1 MHKKLKHHVSFKEF
15 NMKKRI
21 LLSVFIAVTSS
32 SFSQSAMRKFADKC
46 FENQD
51 YITAAA
57 SYERIVQ
64 KGDSSIDVIL
74 HLADAYY
81 FNANYMQANKW
92 YAKGYTLNRSFSAN
106 HFHRYS
112 QTLKSNGK
120 NDESYSILT
129 AFSEAFPAD
138 LRVKNY
144 KNSTNYF
151 QNPLQVTIKNLSINS
166 AYSDYGASMYKDSLV
181 FSSARPA
188 LVSSTDYYRTDQPFT
203 NLFVATKSDSTYSHV
218 SLLKKQITYSAFHE
232 ATPVFTKDGKTMYYT
247 KNELKDNKSTK
258 ALDGLYKLYKAVY
271 ENGKWVDKGM
281 LAIAGSE
288 GARIAHPALSLDEK
302 TLYFAADMKQGFGQS
317 DIYSIALNTDG
328 SIGLPVNLGAKI
340 NSEGRESYPFITENN
355 LMIFASDGHPGF
367 GGFDLMALDL
377 TDETAPIINLGA
389 TINSTEDDF
398 NYFQKLGTNEGVFS
412 SNRIGGKGDDD
423 LYSFVVTKPIEI
435 DMPVFL
441 AGTVKDSTSQE
452 IVSNTRIE
460 VLDENGAIIASIVA
474 DEKGSFK
481 LEVEKNK
488 KYVIAYKSEGY
499 NAVKQTV
506 AIPSTAKGTIET
518 VAILAKPAPEP
529 IAEVEAI
536 GFGLSCYIT
545 EANTNLALDSVEI
558 TLVDPITKKVFLK
571 RFTEK
576 NGTITEMLANAQLN
590 DSLAYTI
597 TLKKKG
603 YFTKVLDFKKQL
615 TKPGIV
621 GIHEAL
627 DLTLTKMEEGMD
639 LAKVFKINPI
649 YFDVNKFNIR
659 PDAAEELNKIITIMN
674 ENPTLVIELG
684 SHTDCRAP
692 IAYNERLSDR
702 RAKASANYIKA
713 KIKKPARIFGKGYG
727 ESQLITN
734 CPCEGEVI
742 STCSDEE
749 HQLNRRTEFKIIK
762 F

>member
-1 MHKKLKHHVSFKEF
+1 M
-15 NMKKRI
+15 KRI
-21 LLSVFIAVTSS
+21 LFVLILLAASGMT
-32 SFSQSAMRKFADKC
+32 FSQTALKKLAETS
-46 FENQD
+46 FEKQD
-51 YITAAA
+51 YQIAAA
-57 SYERIVQ
+57 SYERLVQ
-64 KGDSSIDVIL
+64 KGDSSVEVL
-74 HLADAYY
+74 FKLGDAYY
-81 FNANYMQANKW
+81 YNSNYVKANNWYVKS
-92 YAKGYTLNRSFSAN
+92 YAKNKQLTAN
-106 HFHRYS
+106 QFHRFI
-112 QTLKSNGK
+112 QTLKSVGNK
-120 NDESYSILT
+120 EESNRVMD
-129 AFSEAFPAD
+129 AFSQAFPQD
-138 LRVKNY
+138 IRVKNNVTSE
-144 KNSTNYF
+144 KYF
-151 QNPLQVTIKNLSINS
+151 QNPLQVSIKNLAINS
-166 AYSDYGASMYKDSLV
+166 AYSDYGASIYKDSLV

-203 NLFVATKSDSTYSHV
+203 NLFVAIKTDSTYNNV
-218 SLLKKQITYSAFHE
+218 SLLKKEVTYSAFHE

-258 ALDGLYKLYKAVY
+258 ALDGLYKLYKAVF
-271 ENGKWVDKGM
+271 ENGKWMDKGM

-288 GARIAHPALSLDEK
+288 GARIAHPTLSLDEK
-302 TLYFAADMKQGFGQS
+302 TLYFAAEMKQGFGQS
-317 DIYSIALNTDG
+317 DIYSIALNSDG
-328 SIGLPVNLGAKI
+328 SVGLPINLGAKI

-355 LMIFASDGHPGF
+355 LLIFASDGHPGF

-398 NYFQKLGTNEGVFS
+398 NFVQKAGTNEGVFS

-435 DMPVFL
+435 DVPVYL
-441 AGTVKDSTSQE
+441 TGTVKDSSTQE
-452 IVSNTRIE
+452 ILPNTAIE
-460 VLDENGAIIASIVA
+460 ILDENGNIVA
-474 DEKGSFK
+474 AFKSDETGSFK

-488 KYVIAYKSEGY
+488 NYVIAYKNEGY
-499 NAVKQTV
+499 NSVQQTV
-506 AIPSTAKGTIET
+506 SIPLKAKGTIQT
-518 VAILAKPAPEP
+518 LAILAKPAPV
-529 IAEVEAI
+529 VEEFI
-536 GFGLSCYIT
+536 GFGLSCYVT
-545 EANTNLALDSVEI
+545 EAKTNLALDSVEI
-558 TLVDPITKKVFLK
+558 TLVDPLTKIEFIK

-621 GIHEAL
+621 GIHEEL
-627 DLTLTKMEEGMD
+627 DLSLTKIEEGMD

-659 PDAAEELNKIITIMN
+659 PDAAIELDKIIAIMN
-674 ENPTLVIELG
+674 ENPTLVVELG

-702 RAKASANYIKA
+702 RAKASAAYIKL
-713 KIKKPARIFGKGYG
+713 KIKNTARIYGKGYG
-727 ESQLITN
+727 ESQLITD
-734 CPCEGEVI
+734 CPCEGDVK

>member
-1 MHKKLKHHVSFKEF
+1 MAFSQTALKKLADTSFEK
-15 NMKKRI
+15 
-21 LLSVFIAVTSS
+21 
-32 SFSQSAMRKFADKC
+32 
-46 FENQD
+46 QD
-51 YITAAA
+51 YQTAAA
-57 SYERIVQ
+57 SYERLVQ
-64 KGDSSIDVIL
+64 KGDSSVEVL
-74 HLADAYY
+74 FKLGDAYY
-81 FNANYMQANKW
+81 YNSNYVKANTWYVKS
-92 YAKGYTLNRSFSAN
+92 YAKNKQLTAN
-106 HFHRYS
+106 QFHRFI
-112 QTLKSNGK
+112 QTLKSVGNK
-120 NDESYSILT
+120 EESIRVMN
-129 AFSEAFPAD
+129 AFSQIFPLD
-138 LRVKNY
+138 LRVKNNE
-144 KNSTNYF
+144 NSEKYF
-151 QNPLQVTIKNLSINS
+151 QNPLQVSIKNLAINS
-166 AYSDYGASMYKDSLV
+166 AYSDYGASLYKDSLV

-203 NLFVATKSDSTYSHV
+203 NLFVAIKSDSSYSLV
-218 SLLKKQITYSAFHE
+218 SLLKKEVTYSAFHE

-258 ALDGLYKLYKAVY
+258 ALDGLYKLYKAVF

-288 GARIAHPALSLDEK
+288 GARIAHPTLSLDEK
-302 TLYFAADMKQGFGQS
+302 TLYFAAEMKQGFGQS
-317 DIYSIALNTDG
+317 DIYSIALNSDG
-328 SIGLPVNLGAKI
+328 SVGLPINLGSKI

-355 LMIFASDGHPGF
+355 LLIFASDGHPGF

-398 NYFQKLGTNEGVFS
+398 NFVQKAGTNEGVFS
-412 SNRIGGKGDDD
+412 SNRSGGKGDDD
-423 LYSFVVTKPIEI
+423 LYRFVITKPIEI
-435 DMPVFL
+435 DVPVYL
-441 AGTVKDSTSQE
+441 SGTVKDSSSQE
-452 IVSNTRIE
+452 ILPNTAIE
-460 VLDENGAIIASIVA
+460 ILDENGKVVA
-474 DEKGSFK
+474 AFKSDETGSFK

-488 KYVIAYKSEGY
+488 NYVIAYKNEGY
-499 NAVKQTV
+499 NSVQQTV
-506 AIPSTAKGTIET
+506 SIPLKAKGTIQT
-518 VAILAKPAPEP
+518 LAILAKPAPV
-529 IAEVEAI
+529 VEEYI
-536 GFGLSCYIT
+536 GFGLSCYVT
-545 EANTNLALDSVEI
+545 EAKTNQALDSVEI
-558 TLVDPITKKVFLK
+558 TLVDPLTKIEFIQ

-621 GIHEAL
+621 GIHEEL
-627 DLTLTKMEEGMD
+627 DLTLTKIEEGMD

-659 PDAAEELNKIITIMN
+659 PDAAIELDKIIAIMN
-674 ENPTLVIELG
+674 ENPTLVVELG

-702 RAKASANYIKA
+702 RAKASAAYIKA
-713 KIKKPARIFGKGYG
+713 KIKKPARIYGKGYG
-727 ESQLITN
+727 ESQLITD
-734 CPCEGEVI
+734 CPCEGDVK

>member
-1 MHKKLKHHVSFKEF
+1 M
-15 NMKKRI
+15 KRI
-21 LLSVFIAVTSS
+21 LFVLILLAASGMT
-32 SFSQSAMRKFADKC
+32 FSQTALKKLAETS
-46 FENQD
+46 FEKQD
-51 YITAAA
+51 YQIAAA
-57 SYERIVQ
+57 SYERLVQ
-64 KGDSSIDVIL
+64 KGDSSVEVL
-74 HLADAYY
+74 FKLGDAYY
-81 FNANYMQANKW
+81 YNSNYVKANNWYVKS
-92 YAKGYTLNRSFSAN
+92 YAKNKQLTAN
-106 HFHRYS
+106 QFHRFI
-112 QTLKSNGK
+112 QTLKSVGNK
-120 NDESYSILT
+120 EESNRVMV
-129 AFSEAFPAD
+129 AFTQAFPQD
-138 LRVKNY
+138 LRVKNNV
-144 KNSTNYF
+144 NSEKYF
-151 QNPLQVTIKNLSINS
+151 QNPLQVSIKNLGINS
-166 AYSDYGASMYKDSLV
+166 AYSDYGASIYKDSLV

-203 NLFVATKSDSTYSHV
+203 NLFVAIKTDSNYSHV
-218 SLLKKQITYSAFHE
+218 SLLKKEVTYSAFHE

-258 ALDGLYKLYKAVY
+258 ALDGLYKLYKAVF

-288 GARIAHPALSLDEK
+288 GARIAHPTLSLDEK
-302 TLYFAADMKQGFGQS
+302 TLYFAAEMKQGFGQS
-317 DIYSIALNTDG
+317 DIYSIALNSDG
-328 SIGLPVNLGAKI
+328 SVGLPINLGAKI

-355 LMIFASDGHPGF
+355 LLIFASDGHPGF

-398 NYFQKLGTNEGVFS
+398 NFVQKAGTNEGVFS

-423 LYSFVVTKPIEI
+423 LYNFVITKPIEI
-435 DMPVFL
+435 DVPVYL
-441 AGTVKDSTSQE
+441 TGTVKDSSTQE
-452 IVSNTRIE
+452 ILPNTPIE
-460 VLDENGAIIASIVA
+460 ILDENGNVVA
-474 DEKGSFK
+474 AFKSDETGSFK

-488 KYVIAYKSEGY
+488 NYVIAYKNEGY
-499 NAVKQTV
+499 NSVQQTV
-506 AIPSTAKGTIET
+506 SIPLKAKGTIQT
-518 VAILAKPAPEP
+518 LAILAKPAPV
-529 IAEVEAI
+529 VEEFI
-536 GFGLSCYIT
+536 GFGLSCYVT
-545 EANTNLALDSVEI
+545 EAKTNLALDSVEI
-558 TLVDPITKKVFLK
+558 TLVDPLTKIEFIK

-597 TLKKKG
+597 KLKKKG

-621 GIHEAL
+621 GIHEEL
-627 DLTLTKMEEGMD
+627 DLSLTKIEEGMD

-659 PDAAEELNKIITIMN
+659 PDAAIELDKIIAIMN
-674 ENPTLVIELG
+674 ENPTLVVELG

-702 RAKASANYIKA
+702 RAKASAAYIKL
-713 KIKKPARIFGKGYG
+713 KIKNPTRIYGKGYG
-727 ESQLITN
+727 ESQLITD
-734 CPCEGEVI
+734 CPCEGDVK

>member
-1 MHKKLKHHVSFKEF
+1 M
-15 NMKKRI
+15 KRI
-21 LLSVFIAVTSS
+21 LFVLILLAASGMT
-32 SFSQSAMRKFADKC
+32 FSQTALKKLAETS
-46 FENQD
+46 FEKQD
-51 YITAAA
+51 YQIAAA
-57 SYERIVQ
+57 SYERLVQ
-64 KGDSSIDVIL
+64 KGDSSVEVL
-74 HLADAYY
+74 FKLGDAYY
-81 FNANYMQANKW
+81 YNSNYVKANNWYVKS
-92 YAKGYTLNRSFSAN
+92 YAKNKQLTAN
-106 HFHRYS
+106 QFHRFI
-112 QTLKSNGK
+112 QTLKSVGNK
-120 NDESYSILT
+120 EESNRVMV
-129 AFSEAFPAD
+129 AFTQAFPQD
-138 LRVKNY
+138 IRVKNNVTSE
-144 KNSTNYF
+144 KYF
-151 QNPLQVTIKNLSINS
+151 QNPLQVSIKNLAINS
-166 AYSDYGASMYKDSLV
+166 AYSDYGASIYKDSLV

-203 NLFVATKSDSTYSHV
+203 NLFVAIKTDSTYNNV
-218 SLLKKQITYSAFHE
+218 SLLKKEVTYSAFHE

-258 ALDGLYKLYKAVY
+258 ALDGLYKLYKAVF
-271 ENGKWVDKGM
+271 ENGKWMDKGM

-288 GARIAHPALSLDEK
+288 GARIAHPTLSLDEK
-302 TLYFAADMKQGFGQS
+302 TLYFAAEMKQGFGQS
-317 DIYSIALNTDG
+317 DIYSIALNSDG
-328 SIGLPVNLGAKI
+328 SVGLPINLGAKI

-355 LMIFASDGHPGF
+355 LLIFASDGHPGF

-398 NYFQKLGTNEGVFS
+398 NFVQKAGTNEGVFS

-435 DMPVFL
+435 DVPVYL
-441 AGTVKDSTSQE
+441 TGTVKDSSTQE
-452 IVSNTRIE
+452 ILPNTAIE
-460 VLDENGAIIASIVA
+460 ILDENGNVVA
-474 DEKGSFK
+474 AFKSDETGSFK

-488 KYVIAYKSEGY
+488 NYVIAYKNEGY
-499 NAVKQTV
+499 NSVQQTV
-506 AIPSTAKGTIET
+506 SIPLKAKGTIQT
-518 VAILAKPAPEP
+518 LAILAKPAPV
-529 IAEVEAI
+529 VEEFI
-536 GFGLSCYIT
+536 GFGLSCYVT
-545 EANTNLALDSVEI
+545 EAKTNLALDSVEI
-558 TLVDPITKKVFLK
+558 TLVDPLTKIEFIK

-621 GIHEAL
+621 GIHEEL
-627 DLTLTKMEEGMD
+627 DLSLTKIEEGMD

-659 PDAAEELNKIITIMN
+659 PDAAIELDKIIAIMN
-674 ENPTLVIELG
+674 ENPTLVVELG

-702 RAKASANYIKA
+702 RAKASAAYIKA
-713 KIKKPARIFGKGYG
+713 KINKPARIYGKGYG
-727 ESQLITN
+727 ESQLITD
-734 CPCEGEVI
+734 CPCEGDVK

>member
-1 MHKKLKHHVSFKEF
+1 M
-15 NMKKRI
+15 KRI
-21 LLSVFIAVTSS
+21 LFVLILLAASGMT
-32 SFSQSAMRKFADKC
+32 FSQTALKKLAETS
-46 FENQD
+46 FEKQD
-51 YITAAA
+51 YQIAAA
-57 SYERIVQ
+57 SYERLVQ
-64 KGDSSIDVIL
+64 KGDSSVEVL
-74 HLADAYY
+74 FKLGDAYY
-81 FNANYMQANKW
+81 YNSNYVKANNWYVKS
-92 YAKGYTLNRSFSAN
+92 YAKNKQLTAN
-106 HFHRYS
+106 QFHRFI
-112 QTLKSNGK
+112 QTLKSVGNK
-120 NDESYSILT
+120 EESNRVMV
-129 AFSEAFPAD
+129 AFTQAFPQD
-138 LRVKNY
+138 IRVKNNVTSE
-144 KNSTNYF
+144 KYF
-151 QNPLQVTIKNLSINS
+151 QNPLQVSIKNLAINS
-166 AYSDYGASMYKDSLV
+166 AYSDYGASIYKDSLV

-203 NLFVATKSDSTYSHV
+203 NLFVAIKTDSTYNNV
-218 SLLKKQITYSAFHE
+218 SLLKKEVTYSAFHE

-258 ALDGLYKLYKAVY
+258 AMDGLYKLYKAVF
-271 ENGKWVDKGM
+271 ENGKWMDKGM

-288 GARIAHPALSLDEK
+288 GARIAHPTLSLDEK
-302 TLYFAADMKQGFGQS
+302 TLYFAAEMKQGFGQS
-317 DIYSIALNTDG
+317 DIYSIALNSDG
-328 SIGLPVNLGAKI
+328 SVGLPINLGAKI

-355 LMIFASDGHPGF
+355 LLIFASDGHPGF

-398 NYFQKLGTNEGVFS
+398 NFVQKAGTNEGVFS
-412 SNRIGGKGDDD
+412 SNRSGGKGDDD
-423 LYSFVVTKPIEI
+423 LYNFVITKPIEI
-435 DMPVFL
+435 DVPVYL
-441 AGTVKDSTSQE
+441 TGTVRDSSTQE
-452 IVSNTRIE
+452 ILPNTAIE
-460 VLDENGAIIASIVA
+460 ILDENGNVVA
-474 DEKGSFK
+474 AFKSDETGSFK

-488 KYVIAYKSEGY
+488 NYVIAYKNEGY
-499 NAVKQTV
+499 NSVQQTV
-506 AIPSTAKGTIET
+506 SIPLKAKGTIQT
-518 VAILAKPAPEP
+518 LAILAKPAPV
-529 IAEVEAI
+529 VEEFI
-536 GFGLSCYIT
+536 GFGLSCYVT
-545 EANTNLALDSVEI
+545 EAKTNLALDSVEI
-558 TLVDPITKKVFLK
+558 TLVDPLTKIEFIK

-621 GIHEAL
+621 GIHEEL
-627 DLTLTKMEEGMD
+627 DLSLTKIEEGMD

-659 PDAAEELNKIITIMN
+659 PDAAIELDKIIAIMN
-674 ENPTLVIELG
+674 ENPTLVVELG

-702 RAKASANYIKA
+702 RAKASAAYIKL
-713 KIKKPARIFGKGYG
+713 KIKNLTRIYGKGYG
-727 ESQLITN
+727 ESQLITD
-734 CPCEGEVI
+734 CPCEGDVK

>member
-1 MHKKLKHHVSFKEF
+1 M
-15 NMKKRI
+15 KRI
-21 LLSVFIAVTSS
+21 LFILILLAASGMA
-32 SFSQSAMRKFADKC
+32 FSQTALKKLADTS
-46 FENQD
+46 FEKQD
-51 YITAAA
+51 YQTAAA
-57 SYERIVQ
+57 SYERLVQ
-64 KGDSSIDVIL
+64 KGDSSVEVL
-74 HLADAYY
+74 FKLGDAYY
-81 FNANYMQANKW
+81 YNSNYVKANTWYVKS
-92 YAKGYTLNRSFSAN
+92 YAKNKQLTAN
-106 HFHRYS
+106 QFHRFI
-112 QTLKSNGK
+112 QTLKSVGNK
-120 NDESYSILT
+120 EESIRVMN
-129 AFSEAFPAD
+129 AFSQIFPLD
-138 LRVKNY
+138 LRVKNNE
-144 KNSTNYF
+144 NSEKYF
-151 QNPLQVTIKNLSINS
+151 QNPLQVSIKNLAINS
-166 AYSDYGASMYKDSLV
+166 AYSDYGASLYKDSLV

-203 NLFVATKSDSTYSHV
+203 NLFVAIKSDSSYSLV
-218 SLLKKQITYSAFHE
+218 SLLKKEVTYSAFHE

-258 ALDGLYKLYKAVY
+258 ALDGLYKLYKAVF

-288 GARIAHPALSLDEK
+288 GARIAHPTLSLDEK
-302 TLYFAADMKQGFGQS
+302 TLYFAAEMKQGFGQS
-317 DIYSIALNTDG
+317 DIYSIALNSDG
-328 SIGLPVNLGAKI
+328 SVGLPINLGSKI

-355 LMIFASDGHPGF
+355 LLIFASDGHPGF

-398 NYFQKLGTNEGVFS
+398 NFVQKAGTNEGVFS
-412 SNRIGGKGDDD
+412 SNRSGGKGDDD
-423 LYSFVVTKPIEI
+423 LYRFVITKPIEI
-435 DMPVFL
+435 DVPVYL
-441 AGTVKDSTSQE
+441 SGTVKDSSSQE
-452 IVSNTRIE
+452 ILPNTAIE
-460 VLDENGAIIASIVA
+460 ILDENGKVVA
-474 DEKGSFK
+474 AFKSDETGSFK

-488 KYVIAYKSEGY
+488 NYVIAYKNEGY
-499 NAVKQTV
+499 NSVQQTV
-506 AIPSTAKGTIET
+506 SIPLKAKGTIQT
-518 VAILAKPAPEP
+518 LAILAKPAPV
-529 IAEVEAI
+529 VEEYI
-536 GFGLSCYIT
+536 GFGLSCYVT
-545 EANTNLALDSVEI
+545 EAKTNQALDSVEI
-558 TLVDPITKKVFLK
+558 TLVDPLTKIEFIQ

-621 GIHEAL
+621 GIHEEL
-627 DLTLTKMEEGMD
+627 DLTLTKIEEGMD

-659 PDAAEELNKIITIMN
+659 PDAAIELDKIIAIMN
-674 ENPTLVIELG
+674 ENPTLVVELG

-702 RAKASANYIKA
+702 RAKASAAYIKA
-713 KIKKPARIFGKGYG
+713 KIKKPARIYGKGYG
-727 ESQLITN
+727 ESQLITD
-734 CPCEGEVI
+734 CPCEGDVK

>member
-1 MHKKLKHHVSFKEF
+1 MTFSQTALKKLAETSFEK
-15 NMKKRI
+15 
-21 LLSVFIAVTSS
+21 
-32 SFSQSAMRKFADKC
+32 
-46 FENQD
+46 QD
-51 YITAAA
+51 YQIAAA
-57 SYERIVQ
+57 SYERLVQ
-64 KGDSSIDVIL
+64 KGDSSVEVL
-74 HLADAYY
+74 FKLGDAYY
-81 FNANYMQANKW
+81 YNSNYVKANNWYVKS
-92 YAKGYTLNRSFSAN
+92 YAKNKQLTAN
-106 HFHRYS
+106 QFHRFI
-112 QTLKSNGK
+112 QTLKSVGNK
-120 NDESYSILT
+120 EESNRVMV
-129 AFSEAFPAD
+129 AFTQAFPQD
-138 LRVKNY
+138 IRVKNNVTSE
-144 KNSTNYF
+144 KYF
-151 QNPLQVTIKNLSINS
+151 QNPLQVSIKNLAINS
-166 AYSDYGASMYKDSLV
+166 AYSDYGASIYKDSLV

-203 NLFVATKSDSTYSHV
+203 NLFVAIKTDSTYNNV
-218 SLLKKQITYSAFHE
+218 SLLKKEVTYSAFHE

-258 ALDGLYKLYKAVY
+258 AMDGLYKLYKAVF
-271 ENGKWVDKGM
+271 ENGKWMDKGM

-288 GARIAHPALSLDEK
+288 GARIAHPTLSLDEK
-302 TLYFAADMKQGFGQS
+302 TLYFAAEMKQGFGQS
-317 DIYSIALNTDG
+317 DIYSIALNSDG
-328 SIGLPVNLGAKI
+328 SVGLPINLGAKI

-355 LMIFASDGHPGF
+355 LLIFASDGHPGF

-398 NYFQKLGTNEGVFS
+398 NFVQKAGTNEGVFS
-412 SNRIGGKGDDD
+412 SNRSGGKGDDD
-423 LYSFVVTKPIEI
+423 LYNFVITKPIEI
-435 DMPVFL
+435 DVPVYL
-441 AGTVKDSTSQE
+441 TGTVRDSSTQE
-452 IVSNTRIE
+452 ILPNTAIE
-460 VLDENGAIIASIVA
+460 ILDENGNVVA
-474 DEKGSFK
+474 AFKSDETGSFK

-488 KYVIAYKSEGY
+488 NYVIAYKNEGY
-499 NAVKQTV
+499 NSVQQTV
-506 AIPSTAKGTIET
+506 SIPLKAKGTIQT
-518 VAILAKPAPEP
+518 LAILAKPAPV
-529 IAEVEAI
+529 VEEFI
-536 GFGLSCYIT
+536 GFGLSCYVT
-545 EANTNLALDSVEI
+545 EAKTNLALDSVEI
-558 TLVDPITKKVFLK
+558 TLVDPLTKIEFIK

-621 GIHEAL
+621 GIHEEL
-627 DLTLTKMEEGMD
+627 DLSLTKIEEGMD

-659 PDAAEELNKIITIMN
+659 PDAAIELDKIIAIMN
-674 ENPTLVIELG
+674 ENPTLVVELG

-702 RAKASANYIKA
+702 RAKASAAYIKL
-713 KIKKPARIFGKGYG
+713 KIKNLTRIYGKGYG
-727 ESQLITN
+727 ESQLITD
-734 CPCEGEVI
+734 CPCEGDVK

>member
-1 MHKKLKHHVSFKEF
+1 M
-15 NMKKRI
+15 KRI
-21 LLSVFIAVTSS
+21 LFVLILLAASGMT
-32 SFSQSAMRKFADKC
+32 FSQTALKKLAETS
-46 FENQD
+46 FEKQD
-51 YITAAA
+51 YQIAAA
-57 SYERIVQ
+57 SYERLVQ
-64 KGDSSIDVIL
+64 KGDSSVEVL
-74 HLADAYY
+74 FKLGDAYY
-81 FNANYMQANKW
+81 YNSNYVKANNWYVKS
-92 YAKGYTLNRSFSAN
+92 YAKNKQLTAN
-106 HFHRYS
+106 QFHRFI
-112 QTLKSNGK
+112 QTLKSVGNK
-120 NDESYSILT
+120 EESNRVMV
-129 AFSEAFPAD
+129 AFTQAFPQD
-138 LRVKNY
+138 LRVKNNV
-144 KNSTNYF
+144 NSEKYF
-151 QNPLQVTIKNLSINS
+151 QNPLQVSIKNLGINS
-166 AYSDYGASMYKDSLV
+166 AYSDYGASIYKDSLV

-203 NLFVATKSDSTYSHV
+203 NLFVAIKTDSNYSHV
-218 SLLKKQITYSAFHE
+218 SLLKKEVTYSAFHE

-258 ALDGLYKLYKAVY
+258 ALDGLYKLYKAVF

-288 GARIAHPALSLDEK
+288 GARIAHPTLSLDEK
-302 TLYFAADMKQGFGQS
+302 TLYFAAEMKQGFGQS
-317 DIYSIALNTDG
+317 DIYSIALNSDG
-328 SIGLPVNLGAKI
+328 SVGLPINLGAKI

-355 LMIFASDGHPGF
+355 LLIFASDGHPGF

-398 NYFQKLGTNEGVFS
+398 NFVQKAGTNEGVFS

-423 LYSFVVTKPIEI
+423 LYNFVITKPIEI
-435 DMPVFL
+435 DVPVYL
-441 AGTVKDSTSQE
+441 TGTVKDSSTQE
-452 IVSNTRIE
+452 ILPNTPIE
-460 VLDENGAIIASIVA
+460 ILDENGNVVA
-474 DEKGSFK
+474 AFKSDETGSFK

-488 KYVIAYKSEGY
+488 NYVIAYKNEGY
-499 NAVKQTV
+499 NSVQQTV
-506 AIPSTAKGTIET
+506 SIPLKAKGTIQT
-518 VAILAKPAPEP
+518 LAILAKPAPV
-529 IAEVEAI
+529 VEEFI
-536 GFGLSCYIT
+536 GFGLSCYVT
-545 EANTNLALDSVEI
+545 EAKTNLALDSVEI
-558 TLVDPITKKVFLK
+558 TLVDPLTKIEFIK

-597 TLKKKG
+597 KLKKKG

-621 GIHEAL
+621 GIHEEL
-627 DLTLTKMEEGMD
+627 DLSLTKIEEGMD

-659 PDAAEELNKIITIMN
+659 PDAAIELDKIIAIMN
-674 ENPTLVIELG
+674 ENPTLVVELG

-702 RAKASANYIKA
+702 RAKASAAYIKL
-713 KIKKPARIFGKGYG
+713 KIKNLARIYGKGYG
-727 ESQLITN
+727 ESQLITD
-734 CPCEGEVI
+734 CPCEGDVK

>member
-1 MHKKLKHHVSFKEF
+1 M
-15 NMKKRI
+15 
-21 LLSVFIAVTSS
+21 T
-32 SFSQSAMRKFADKC
+32 FSQSALKKLADTS
-46 FENQD
+46 FEKQD
-51 YITAAA
+51 YQTAAA
-57 SYERIVQ
+57 SYERLVQ
-64 KGDSSIDVIL
+64 KGDSSVEVL
-74 HLADAYY
+74 FKLGDAYY
-81 FNANYMQANKW
+81 YNSNYVKANTWYVKS
-92 YAKGYTLNRSFSAN
+92 YAKNKQLTAN
-106 HFHRYS
+106 QFHRFI
-112 QTLKSNGK
+112 QTLKSVGNK
-120 NDESYSILT
+120 EESIRVMD
-129 AFSEAFPAD
+129 AFSQIFPLD
-138 LRVKNY
+138 LRVKNNE
-144 KNSTNYF
+144 NSEKYF
-151 QNPLQVTIKNLSINS
+151 QNPLQVSIKNLAINS

-188 LVSSTDYYRTDQPFT
+188 LVSSTDYYRTEQPFT
-203 NLFVATKSDSTYSHV
+203 NLFVAIKTDSTYNNV
-218 SLLKKQITYSAFHE
+218 SLLKKEVTYSAFHE

-258 ALDGLYKLYKAVY
+258 ALDGLYKLYKAVF

-288 GARIAHPALSLDEK
+288 GARIAHPTLSLDEK
-302 TLYFAADMKQGFGQS
+302 TLYFAAEMKQGFGQS
-317 DIYSIALNTDG
+317 DIYSIALNSDG
-328 SIGLPVNLGAKI
+328 SVGLPINLGSKI

-355 LMIFASDGHPGF
+355 LLIFASDGHPGF

-398 NYFQKLGTNEGVFS
+398 NFVQKAGTNEGVFS

-423 LYSFVVTKPIEI
+423 LYNFVITKPIEI
-435 DMPVFL
+435 DVPVYL
-441 AGTVKDSTSQE
+441 TGTVKDSSTQE
-452 IVSNTRIE
+452 ILPNTAIE
-460 VLDENGAIIASIVA
+460 ILDENGNVVA
-474 DEKGSFK
+474 AFKSDETGSFK

-488 KYVIAYKSEGY
+488 NYVIAYKNEGY
-499 NAVKQTV
+499 NSVQQTV
-506 AIPSTAKGTIET
+506 SIPLKAKGTIQT
-518 VAILAKPAPEP
+518 LAILAKPAPV
-529 IAEVEAI
+529 VEEFI
-536 GFGLSCYIT
+536 GFGLSCYVT
-545 EANTNLALDSVEI
+545 EAKTNLALDSVEI
-558 TLVDPITKKVFLK
+558 TLVDPLTKIEFIK

-621 GIHEAL
+621 GIHEEL
-627 DLTLTKMEEGMD
+627 DLTLTKIEEGMD

-659 PDAAEELNKIITIMN
+659 PDAAIELDKIIAIMN
-674 ENPTLVIELG
+674 ENPTLVVELG

-702 RAKASANYIKA
+702 RAKASAAYIKA
-713 KIKKPARIFGKGYG
+713 KINKPARIYGKGYG
-727 ESQLITN
+727 ESQLITD
-734 CPCEGEVI
+734 CPCEGDVK

>member
-1 MHKKLKHHVSFKEF
+1 MTFSQTALKKLAETSFEK
-15 NMKKRI
+15 
-21 LLSVFIAVTSS
+21 
-32 SFSQSAMRKFADKC
+32 
-46 FENQD
+46 QD
-51 YITAAA
+51 YQIAAA
-57 SYERIVQ
+57 SYERLVQ
-64 KGDSSIDVIL
+64 KGDSSVEVL
-74 HLADAYY
+74 FKLGDAYY
-81 FNANYMQANKW
+81 YNSNYVKANNWYVKS
-92 YAKGYTLNRSFSAN
+92 YAKNKQLTAN
-106 HFHRYS
+106 QFHRFI
-112 QTLKSNGK
+112 QTLKSVGNK
-120 NDESYSILT
+120 EESNRVMV
-129 AFSEAFPAD
+129 AFTQAFPQD
-138 LRVKNY
+138 IRVKNNVTSE
-144 KNSTNYF
+144 KYF
-151 QNPLQVTIKNLSINS
+151 QNPLQVSIKNLAINS
-166 AYSDYGASMYKDSLV
+166 AYSDYGASIYKDSLV

-203 NLFVATKSDSTYSHV
+203 NLFVAIKTDSTYNNV
-218 SLLKKQITYSAFHE
+218 SLLKKEVTYSAFHE

-258 ALDGLYKLYKAVY
+258 AMDGLYKLYKAVF
-271 ENGKWVDKGM
+271 ENGKWMDKGM

-288 GARIAHPALSLDEK
+288 GARIAHPTLSLDEK
-302 TLYFAADMKQGFGQS
+302 TLYFAAEMKQGFGQS
-317 DIYSIALNTDG
+317 DIYSIALNSDG
-328 SIGLPVNLGAKI
+328 SVGLPINLGTKI

-355 LMIFASDGHPGF
+355 LLIFASDGHPGF

-398 NYFQKLGTNEGVFS
+398 NFVQKAGTNEGVFS
-412 SNRIGGKGDDD
+412 SNRSGGKGDDD
-423 LYSFVVTKPIEI
+423 LYNFVITKPIEI
-435 DMPVFL
+435 DVPVYL
-441 AGTVKDSTSQE
+441 TGTVRDSSTQE
-452 IVSNTRIE
+452 ILPNTAIE
-460 VLDENGAIIASIVA
+460 ILDENGNVVA
-474 DEKGSFK
+474 AFKSDETGSFK

-488 KYVIAYKSEGY
+488 NYVIAYKNEGY
-499 NAVKQTV
+499 NSVQQTV
-506 AIPSTAKGTIET
+506 SIPLKAKGTIQT
-518 VAILAKPAPEP
+518 LAILAKPAPV
-529 IAEVEAI
+529 VEEFI
-536 GFGLSCYIT
+536 GFGLSCYVT
-545 EANTNLALDSVEI
+545 EAKTNLALDSVEI
-558 TLVDPITKKVFLK
+558 TLVDPLTKIEFIK

-621 GIHEAL
+621 GIHEEL
-627 DLTLTKMEEGMD
+627 DLSLTKIEEGMD

-659 PDAAEELNKIITIMN
+659 PDAAIELDKIIAIMN
-674 ENPTLVIELG
+674 ENPTLVVELG

-702 RAKASANYIKA
+702 RAKASAAYIKL
-713 KIKKPARIFGKGYG
+713 KIKNLTRIYGKGYG
-727 ESQLITN
+727 ESQLITD
-734 CPCEGEVI
+734 CPCEGDVK

>member
-1 MHKKLKHHVSFKEF
+1 M
-15 NMKKRI
+15 KRI
-21 LLSVFIAVTSS
+21 LFILILLATSGMT
-32 SFSQSAMRKFADKC
+32 FSQSALKKLADTS
-46 FENQD
+46 FEKQD
-51 YITAAA
+51 YQTAAA
-57 SYERIVQ
+57 SYERLVQ
-64 KGDSSIDVIL
+64 KGDSSVEVL
-74 HLADAYY
+74 FKLGDAYY
-81 FNANYMQANKW
+81 YNSNYVKANNWYVKS
-92 YAKGYTLNRSFSAN
+92 YAKNKQLTAN
-106 HFHRYS
+106 QFHRFI
-112 QTLKSNGK
+112 QTLKSVGNK
-120 NDESYSILT
+120 EESNRVMD
-129 AFSEAFPAD
+129 AFSQAFPQD
-138 LRVKNY
+138 IRVKNNVTSE
-144 KNSTNYF
+144 KYF
-151 QNPLQVTIKNLSINS
+151 QNPLQVSIKNLAINS
-166 AYSDYGASMYKDSLV
+166 AYSDYGASIYKDSLV

-203 NLFVATKSDSTYSHV
+203 NLFVAIKTDSTYNNV
-218 SLLKKQITYSAFHE
+218 SLLKKEVTYSAFHE

-258 ALDGLYKLYKAVY
+258 ALDGLYKLYKAVF
-271 ENGKWVDKGM
+271 ENGKWMDKGM

-288 GARIAHPALSLDEK
+288 GARIAHPTLSLDEK
-302 TLYFAADMKQGFGQS
+302 TLYFAAEMKQGFGQS
-317 DIYSIALNTDG
+317 DIYSIALNSDG
-328 SIGLPVNLGAKI
+328 SVGLPINLGAKI

-355 LMIFASDGHPGF
+355 LLIFASDGHPGF

-398 NYFQKLGTNEGVFS
+398 NFVQKAGTNEGVFS

-435 DMPVFL
+435 DVPVYL
-441 AGTVKDSTSQE
+441 TGTVKDSSTQE
-452 IVSNTRIE
+452 ILPNTAIE
-460 VLDENGAIIASIVA
+460 ILDENGNIVA
-474 DEKGSFK
+474 AFKSDETGSFK

-488 KYVIAYKSEGY
+488 NYVIAYKNEGY
-499 NAVKQTV
+499 NSVQQTV
-506 AIPSTAKGTIET
+506 SIPLKAKGTIQT
-518 VAILAKPAPEP
+518 LAILAKPAPV
-529 IAEVEAI
+529 VEEFI
-536 GFGLSCYIT
+536 GFGLSCYVT
-545 EANTNLALDSVEI
+545 EAKTNLALDSVEI
-558 TLVDPITKKVFLK
+558 TLVDPLTKIEFIK

-621 GIHEAL
+621 GIHEEL
-627 DLTLTKMEEGMD
+627 DLSLTKIEEGMD

-659 PDAAEELNKIITIMN
+659 PDAAIELDKIIAIMN
-674 ENPTLVIELG
+674 ENPTLVVELG

-702 RAKASANYIKA
+702 RAKASAAYIKL
-713 KIKKPARIFGKGYG
+713 KIKNTARIYGKGYG
-727 ESQLITN
+727 ESQLITD
-734 CPCEGEVI
+734 CPCEGDVK

>member
-1 MHKKLKHHVSFKEF
+1 MTFSQTALKKLAETSFEK
-15 NMKKRI
+15 
-21 LLSVFIAVTSS
+21 
-32 SFSQSAMRKFADKC
+32 
-46 FENQD
+46 QD
-51 YITAAA
+51 YQIAAA
-57 SYERIVQ
+57 SYERLVQ
-64 KGDSSIDVIL
+64 KGDSSVEVL
-74 HLADAYY
+74 FKLGDAYY
-81 FNANYMQANKW
+81 YNSNYVKANNWYVKS
-92 YAKGYTLNRSFSAN
+92 YAKNKQLTAN
-106 HFHRYS
+106 QFHRFI
-112 QTLKSNGK
+112 QTLKSVGNK
-120 NDESYSILT
+120 EESNRVMV
-129 AFSEAFPAD
+129 AFTQAFPQD
-138 LRVKNY
+138 IRVKNNVTSE
-144 KNSTNYF
+144 KYF
-151 QNPLQVTIKNLSINS
+151 QNPLQVSIKNLAINS
-166 AYSDYGASMYKDSLV
+166 AYSDYGASIYKDSLM
-181 FSSARPA
+181 FSSARPV

-203 NLFVATKSDSTYSHV
+203 NLFVAIKTDSTYNNV
-218 SLLKKQITYSAFHE
+218 SLLKKEVTYSAFHE

-258 ALDGLYKLYKAVY
+258 ALDGLYKLYKAVF

-288 GARIAHPALSLDEK
+288 GARIAHPTLSLDEK
-302 TLYFAADMKQGFGQS
+302 TLYFAAEMKQGFGQS
-317 DIYSIALNTDG
+317 DIYSIALNSDG
-328 SIGLPVNLGAKI
+328 SVGLPINLGAKI

-355 LMIFASDGHPGF
+355 LLIFASDGHPGF

-398 NYFQKLGTNEGVFS
+398 NFVQKAGTNEGVFS
-412 SNRIGGKGDDD
+412 SNRSGGKGDDD
-423 LYSFVVTKPIEI
+423 LYNFVITKPIEI
-435 DMPVFL
+435 DVPVYL
-441 AGTVKDSTSQE
+441 TGTVRDSSTQE
-452 IVSNTRIE
+452 ILPNTAIE
-460 VLDENGAIIASIVA
+460 ILDENGNIVA
-474 DEKGSFK
+474 AFKSDETGSFK

-488 KYVIAYKSEGY
+488 NYVIAYKNEGY
-499 NAVKQTV
+499 NSVQQTV
-506 AIPSTAKGTIET
+506 SIPLKAKGTIQT
-518 VAILAKPAPEP
+518 LAILAKPAPV
-529 IAEVEAI
+529 VEEFI
-536 GFGLSCYIT
+536 GFGLSCYVT
-545 EANTNLALDSVEI
+545 EAKTNLALDSVEI
-558 TLVDPITKKVFLK
+558 TLVDPLTKIEFIK

-621 GIHEAL
+621 GIHEEL
-627 DLTLTKMEEGMD
+627 DLSLTKIEEGMD

-659 PDAAEELNKIITIMN
+659 PDAAIELDKIIAIMN
-674 ENPTLVIELG
+674 ENPTLVVELG

-702 RAKASANYIKA
+702 RAKASAAYIKL
-713 KIKKPARIFGKGYG
+713 KIKNTARIYGKGYG
-727 ESQLITN
+727 ESQLITD
-734 CPCEGEVI
+734 CPCEGDVK

>member
-1 MHKKLKHHVSFKEF
+1 M
-15 NMKKRI
+15 
-21 LLSVFIAVTSS
+21 T
-32 SFSQSAMRKFADKC
+32 FSQSALKKLADTS
-46 FENQD
+46 FEKQD
-51 YITAAA
+51 YQTAAA
-57 SYERIVQ
+57 SYERLVQ
-64 KGDSSIDVIL
+64 KGDSSVEVL
-74 HLADAYY
+74 FKLGDAYY
-81 FNANYMQANKW
+81 YNSNYVKANTWYVKS
-92 YAKGYTLNRSFSAN
+92 YAKNKQLTAN
-106 HFHRYS
+106 QFHRFI
-112 QTLKSNGK
+112 QTLKSVGNK
-120 NDESYSILT
+120 EESIRVMN
-129 AFSEAFPAD
+129 AFSQIFPLD
-138 LRVKNY
+138 LRVKNNE
-144 KNSTNYF
+144 NSEKYF
-151 QNPLQVTIKNLSINS
+151 QNPLQVSIKNLAINS
-166 AYSDYGASMYKDSLV
+166 AYSDYGASLYKDSLV

-203 NLFVATKSDSTYSHV
+203 NLFVAIKNDSTYSNV
-218 SLLKKQITYSAFHE
+218 SLLKKEVTYSAFHE

-258 ALDGLYKLYKAVY
+258 ALDGLYKLYKAVF

-288 GARIAHPALSLDEK
+288 GARIAHPTLSLDEK
-302 TLYFAADMKQGFGQS
+302 TLYFAAEMKQGFGQS
-317 DIYSIALNTDG
+317 DIYSIALNSDG
-328 SIGLPVNLGAKI
+328 SVGLPINLGSKI

-355 LMIFASDGHPGF
+355 LLIFASDGHPGF

-398 NYFQKLGTNEGVFS
+398 NFVQKAGTNEGVFS

-423 LYSFVVTKPIEI
+423 LYNFVITKPIEI
-435 DMPVFL
+435 DVPVYL
-441 AGTVKDSTSQE
+441 TGTVKDSSTQE
-452 IVSNTRIE
+452 ILPNTAIE
-460 VLDENGAIIASIVA
+460 ILDENGNVVA
-474 DEKGSFK
+474 AFKSDETGSFK
-481 LEVEKNK
+481 LEVVKNK
-488 KYVIAYKSEGY
+488 NYVIAYKNEGY
-499 NAVKQTV
+499 NSVQQTV
-506 AIPSTAKGTIET
+506 SIPLKAKGTIQT
-518 VAILAKPAPEP
+518 LAILAKPAPV
-529 IAEVEAI
+529 VEEFI
-536 GFGLSCYIT
+536 GFGLSCYVT
-545 EANTNLALDSVEI
+545 EAKTNLALDSVEI
-558 TLVDPITKKVFLK
+558 TLVDPLTKIEFIK

-621 GIHEAL
+621 GIHEEL
-627 DLTLTKMEEGMD
+627 DLTLTKIEEGMD

-659 PDAAEELNKIITIMN
+659 PDAAIELDKIIAIMN
-674 ENPTLVIELG
+674 ENPTLVVELG

-702 RAKASANYIKA
+702 RAKASAAYIKA
-713 KIKKPARIFGKGYG
+713 KINKPARIYGKGYG
-727 ESQLITN
+727 ESQLITD
-734 CPCEGEVI
+734 CPCEGDVK

>member
-1 MHKKLKHHVSFKEF
+1 M
-15 NMKKRI
+15 KRI
-21 LLSVFIAVTSS
+21 LFVLILLAASGMT
-32 SFSQSAMRKFADKC
+32 FSQTALKKLAETS
-46 FENQD
+46 FEKQD
-51 YITAAA
+51 YQIAAA
-57 SYERIVQ
+57 SYERLVQ
-64 KGDSSIDVIL
+64 KGDSSVEVL
-74 HLADAYY
+74 FKLGDAYY
-81 FNANYMQANKW
+81 YNSNYVKANNWYVKS
-92 YAKGYTLNRSFSAN
+92 YAKNKQLTAN
-106 HFHRYS
+106 QFHRFI
-112 QTLKSNGK
+112 QTLKSVGNK
-120 NDESYSILT
+120 EESNRVMV
-129 AFSEAFPAD
+129 AFTQAFPQD
-138 LRVKNY
+138 IRVKNNVTSE
-144 KNSTNYF
+144 KYF
-151 QNPLQVTIKNLSINS
+151 QNPLQVSIKNLAINS
-166 AYSDYGASMYKDSLV
+166 AYSDYGASIYKDSLM
-181 FSSARPA
+181 FSSARPV

-203 NLFVATKSDSTYSHV
+203 NLFVAIKTDSTYNNV
-218 SLLKKQITYSAFHE
+218 SLLKKEVTYSAFHE

-258 ALDGLYKLYKAVY
+258 ALDGLYKLYKAVF

-288 GARIAHPALSLDEK
+288 GARIAHPTLSLDEK
-302 TLYFAADMKQGFGQS
+302 TLYFAAEMKQGFGQS
-317 DIYSIALNTDG
+317 DIYSIALNSDG
-328 SIGLPVNLGAKI
+328 SVGLPINLGAKI

-355 LMIFASDGHPGF
+355 LLIFASDGHPGF

-398 NYFQKLGTNEGVFS
+398 NFVQKAGTNEGVFS
-412 SNRIGGKGDDD
+412 SNRSGGKGDDD
-423 LYSFVVTKPIEI
+423 LYNFVITKPIEI
-435 DMPVFL
+435 DVPVYL
-441 AGTVKDSTSQE
+441 TGTVRDSSTQE
-452 IVSNTRIE
+452 ILPNTAIE
-460 VLDENGAIIASIVA
+460 ILDENGNIVA
-474 DEKGSFK
+474 AFKSDETGSFK

-488 KYVIAYKSEGY
+488 NYVIAYKNEGY
-499 NAVKQTV
+499 NSVQQTV
-506 AIPSTAKGTIET
+506 SIPLKAKGTIQT
-518 VAILAKPAPEP
+518 LAILAKPAPV
-529 IAEVEAI
+529 VEEFI
-536 GFGLSCYIT
+536 GFGLSCYVT
-545 EANTNLALDSVEI
+545 EAKTNLALDSVEI
-558 TLVDPITKKVFLK
+558 TLVDPLTKIEFIK

-621 GIHEAL
+621 GIHEEL
-627 DLTLTKMEEGMD
+627 DLSLTKIEEGMD

-659 PDAAEELNKIITIMN
+659 PDAAIELDKIIAIMN
-674 ENPTLVIELG
+674 ENPTLVVELG

-702 RAKASANYIKA
+702 RAKASAAYIKL
-713 KIKKPARIFGKGYG
+713 KIKNTARIYGKGYG
-727 ESQLITN
+727 ESQLITD
-734 CPCEGEVI
+734 CPCEGDVK

>member
-1 MHKKLKHHVSFKEF
+1 MKRIIFVLILLAASGMTFSQTALKKLAETSFEK
-15 NMKKRI
+15 
-21 LLSVFIAVTSS
+21 
-32 SFSQSAMRKFADKC
+32 
-46 FENQD
+46 QD
-51 YITAAA
+51 YQIAAA
-57 SYERIVQ
+57 SYERLVQ
-64 KGDSSIDVIL
+64 KGDSSVEVL
-74 HLADAYY
+74 FKLGDAYY
-81 FNANYMQANKW
+81 YNSNYVKANNWYVKS
-92 YAKGYTLNRSFSAN
+92 YAKNKQLTAN
-106 HFHRYS
+106 QFHRFI
-112 QTLKSNGK
+112 QTLKSVGNK
-120 NDESYSILT
+120 EESNRVMV
-129 AFSEAFPAD
+129 AFTQAFPQD
-138 LRVKNY
+138 IRVKNNVTSE
-144 KNSTNYF
+144 KYF
-151 QNPLQVTIKNLSINS
+151 QNPLQVSIKNLAINS
-166 AYSDYGASMYKDSLV
+166 AYSDYGASIYKDSLV

-203 NLFVATKSDSTYSHV
+203 NLFVAIKTDSTYNNV
-218 SLLKKQITYSAFHE
+218 SLLKKEVTYSAFHE

-258 ALDGLYKLYKAVY
+258 AMDGLYKLYKAVF
-271 ENGKWVDKGM
+271 ENGKWMDKGM

-288 GARIAHPALSLDEK
+288 GARIAHPTLSLDEK
-302 TLYFAADMKQGFGQS
+302 TLYFAAEMKQGFGQS
-317 DIYSIALNTDG
+317 DIYSIALNSDG
-328 SIGLPVNLGAKI
+328 SVGLPINLGAKI

-355 LMIFASDGHPGF
+355 LLIFASDGHPGF

-398 NYFQKLGTNEGVFS
+398 NFVQKAGTNEGVFS
-412 SNRIGGKGDDD
+412 SNRSGGKGDDD
-423 LYSFVVTKPIEI
+423 LYNFVITKPIEI
-435 DMPVFL
+435 DVPVYL
-441 AGTVKDSTSQE
+441 TGTVRDSSTQE
-452 IVSNTRIE
+452 ILPNTAIE
-460 VLDENGAIIASIVA
+460 ILDENGNVVA
-474 DEKGSFK
+474 AFKSDETGSFK

-488 KYVIAYKSEGY
+488 NYVIAYKNEGY
-499 NAVKQTV
+499 NSVQQTV
-506 AIPSTAKGTIET
+506 SIPLKAKGTIQT
-518 VAILAKPAPEP
+518 LAILAKPAPV
-529 IAEVEAI
+529 VEEFI
-536 GFGLSCYIT
+536 GFGLSCYVT
-545 EANTNLALDSVEI
+545 EAKTNLALDSVEI
-558 TLVDPITKKVFLK
+558 TLVDPLTKIEFIK

-621 GIHEAL
+621 GIHEEL
-627 DLTLTKMEEGMD
+627 DLSLTKIEEGMD

-659 PDAAEELNKIITIMN
+659 PDAAIELDKIIAIMN
-674 ENPTLVIELG
+674 ENPTLVVELG

-702 RAKASANYIKA
+702 RAKASAAYIKL
-713 KIKKPARIFGKGYG
+713 KIKNLTRIYGKGYG
-727 ESQLITN
+727 ESQLITD
-734 CPCEGEVI
+734 CPCEGDVK

>member
-1 MHKKLKHHVSFKEF
+1 M
-15 NMKKRI
+15 KRI
-21 LLSVFIAVTSS
+21 LFILILLAASGMA
-32 SFSQSAMRKFADKC
+32 FSQTALKKLADTS
-46 FENQD
+46 FEKQD
-51 YITAAA
+51 YQTAAA
-57 SYERIVQ
+57 SYERLVQ
-64 KGDSSIDVIL
+64 KGDSSVEVL
-74 HLADAYY
+74 FKLGDAYY
-81 FNANYMQANKW
+81 YNSNYVKANTWYVKS
-92 YAKGYTLNRSFSAN
+92 YAKNKQLTAN
-106 HFHRYS
+106 QFHRFI
-112 QTLKSNGK
+112 QTLKSVGNK
-120 NDESYSILT
+120 EESIRVMN
-129 AFSEAFPAD
+129 AFSQIFPLD
-138 LRVKNY
+138 LRVKNNE
-144 KNSTNYF
+144 NSEKYF
-151 QNPLQVTIKNLSINS
+151 QNSLQVSIKNLAINS
-166 AYSDYGASMYKDSLV
+166 AYSDYGASLYKDSLV

-203 NLFVATKSDSTYSHV
+203 NLFVAIKSDSTYSHV
-218 SLLKKQITYSAFHE
+218 SLLKKEVTYSAFHE

-258 ALDGLYKLYKAVY
+258 ALDGLYKLYKAVF

-288 GARIAHPALSLDEK
+288 GARIAHPTLSLDEK
-302 TLYFAADMKQGFGQS
+302 TLYFAAEMKQGFGQS
-317 DIYSIALNTDG
+317 DIYSIALNSDG
-328 SIGLPVNLGAKI
+328 SVGLPINLGSKI

-355 LMIFASDGHPGF
+355 LLIFASDGHPGF

-398 NYFQKLGTNEGVFS
+398 NFVQKAGTNEGVFS
-412 SNRIGGKGDDD
+412 SNRSGGKGDDD
-423 LYSFVVTKPIEI
+423 LYRFVITKPIEI
-435 DMPVFL
+435 DVPVYL
-441 AGTVKDSTSQE
+441 SGTVKDSSSQE
-452 IVSNTRIE
+452 ILPNTAIE
-460 VLDENGAIIASIVA
+460 ILDENGKVVA
-474 DEKGSFK
+474 AFKSDETGSFK

-488 KYVIAYKSEGY
+488 NYVIAYKNEGY
-499 NAVKQTV
+499 NSVQQTV
-506 AIPSTAKGTIET
+506 SIPLKAKGTIQT
-518 VAILAKPAPEP
+518 LAILAKPAPV
-529 IAEVEAI
+529 VEEFI
-536 GFGLSCYIT
+536 GFGLSCYVT
-545 EANTNLALDSVEI
+545 EAKTNQALDSVEI
-558 TLVDPITKKVFLK
+558 TLVDPLTKIEFIK

-621 GIHEAL
+621 GIHEEL
-627 DLTLTKMEEGMD
+627 DLTLTKIEEGMD

-659 PDAAEELNKIITIMN
+659 PDAAIELDKIIAIMN
-674 ENPTLVIELG
+674 ENPTLVVELG

-702 RAKASANYIKA
+702 RAKASAAYIKA
-713 KIKKPARIFGKGYG
+713 KIKKPARIYGKGYG
-727 ESQLITN
+727 ESQLITD
-734 CPCEGEVI
+734 CPCEGDVK

>member
-1 MHKKLKHHVSFKEF
+1 M
-15 NMKKRI
+15 KRI
-21 LLSVFIAVTSS
+21 LFVLILLAASGMT
-32 SFSQSAMRKFADKC
+32 FSQTALKKLAETS
-46 FENQD
+46 FEKQD
-51 YITAAA
+51 YQIAAA
-57 SYERIVQ
+57 SYERLVQ
-64 KGDSSIDVIL
+64 KGDSSVEVL
-74 HLADAYY
+74 FKLGDAYY
-81 FNANYMQANKW
+81 YNWYVKS
-92 YAKGYTLNRSFSAN
+92 YAKNKQLTAN
-106 HFHRYS
+106 QFHRFI
-112 QTLKSNGK
+112 QTLKSVGNK
-120 NDESYSILT
+120 EESNRVMV
-129 AFSEAFPAD
+129 AFTQAFPQD
-138 LRVKNY
+138 IRVKNNVTSE
-144 KNSTNYF
+144 KYF
-151 QNPLQVTIKNLSINS
+151 QNPLQVSIKNLAINS
-166 AYSDYGASMYKDSLV
+166 AYSDYGASIYKDSLM
-181 FSSARPA
+181 FSSARPV

-203 NLFVATKSDSTYSHV
+203 NLFVAIKTDSTYNNV
-218 SLLKKQITYSAFHE
+218 SLLKKEVTYSAFHE

-258 ALDGLYKLYKAVY
+258 ALDGLYKLYKAVF

-288 GARIAHPALSLDEK
+288 GARIAHPTLSLDEK
-302 TLYFAADMKQGFGQS
+302 TLYFAAEMKQGFGQS
-317 DIYSIALNTDG
+317 DIYSIALNSDG
-328 SIGLPVNLGAKI
+328 SVGLPINLGAKI

-355 LMIFASDGHPGF
+355 LLIFASDGHPGF

-398 NYFQKLGTNEGVFS
+398 NFVQKAGTNEGVFS
-412 SNRIGGKGDDD
+412 SNRSGGKGDDD
-423 LYSFVVTKPIEI
+423 LYNFVITKPIEI
-435 DMPVFL
+435 DVPVYL
-441 AGTVKDSTSQE
+441 TGTVRDSSTQE
-452 IVSNTRIE
+452 ILPNTAIE
-460 VLDENGAIIASIVA
+460 ILDENGNIVA
-474 DEKGSFK
+474 AFKSDETGSFK

-488 KYVIAYKSEGY
+488 NYVIAYKNEGY
-499 NAVKQTV
+499 NSVQQTV
-506 AIPSTAKGTIET
+506 SIPLKAKGTIQT
-518 VAILAKPAPEP
+518 LAILAKPAPV
-529 IAEVEAI
+529 VEEFI
-536 GFGLSCYIT
+536 GFGLSCYVT
-545 EANTNLALDSVEI
+545 EAKTNLALDSVEI
-558 TLVDPITKKVFLK
+558 TLVDPLTKIEFIK

-621 GIHEAL
+621 GIHEEL
-627 DLTLTKMEEGMD
+627 DLSLTKIEEGMD

-659 PDAAEELNKIITIMN
+659 PDAAIELDKIIAIMN
-674 ENPTLVIELG
+674 ENPTLVVELG

-702 RAKASANYIKA
+702 RAKASAAYIKL
-713 KIKKPARIFGKGYG
+713 KIKNTARIYGKGYG
-727 ESQLITN
+727 ESQLITD
-734 CPCEGEVI
+734 CPCEGDVK

>member
-1 MHKKLKHHVSFKEF
+1 M
-15 NMKKRI
+15 KRI
-21 LLSVFIAVTSS
+21 LFVLILLAASGMT
-32 SFSQSAMRKFADKC
+32 FSQTALKKLAETS
-46 FENQD
+46 FEKQD
-51 YITAAA
+51 YQIAAA
-57 SYERIVQ
+57 SYERLVQ
-64 KGDSSIDVIL
+64 KGDSSVEVL
-74 HLADAYY
+74 FKLGDAYY
-81 FNANYMQANKW
+81 YNSNYVKANNWYVKS
-92 YAKGYTLNRSFSAN
+92 YAKNKQLTAN
-106 HFHRYS
+106 QFHRFI
-112 QTLKSNGK
+112 QTLKSVGNK
-120 NDESYSILT
+120 EESNRVMV
-129 AFSEAFPAD
+129 AFTQAFPQD
-138 LRVKNY
+138 IRVKNNVTSE
-144 KNSTNYF
+144 KYF
-151 QNPLQVTIKNLSINS
+151 QNPLQVSIKNLAINS
-166 AYSDYGASMYKDSLV
+166 AYSDYGASIYKDSLV

-203 NLFVATKSDSTYSHV
+203 NLFVAIKTDSTYNNV
-218 SLLKKQITYSAFHE
+218 SLLKKEVTYSAFHE

-258 ALDGLYKLYKAVY
+258 ALDGLYKLYKAVF
-271 ENGKWVDKGM
+271 ENGKWMDKGM

-288 GARIAHPALSLDEK
+288 GARIAHPTLSLDEK
-302 TLYFAADMKQGFGQS
+302 TLYFAAEMKQGFGQS
-317 DIYSIALNTDG
+317 DIYSIALNSDG
-328 SIGLPVNLGAKI
+328 SVGLPINLGAKI
-340 NSEGRESYPFITENN
+340 NSEGREGYPFITENN
-355 LMIFASDGHPGF
+355 LLIFASDGHPGF

-398 NYFQKLGTNEGVFS
+398 NFVQKAGTNEGVFS

-435 DMPVFL
+435 DVPVYL
-441 AGTVKDSTSQE
+441 TGTVKDSSTQE
-452 IVSNTRIE
+452 ILPNTAIE
-460 VLDENGAIIASIVA
+460 ILDENGNVVA
-474 DEKGSFK
+474 AFKSDETGSFK

-488 KYVIAYKSEGY
+488 NYVIAYKNEGY
-499 NAVKQTV
+499 NSVQQTV
-506 AIPSTAKGTIET
+506 SIPLKAKGTIQT
-518 VAILAKPAPEP
+518 LAILAKPAPV
-529 IAEVEAI
+529 VEEFI
-536 GFGLSCYIT
+536 GFGLSCYVT
-545 EANTNLALDSVEI
+545 EAKTNLALDSVEI
-558 TLVDPITKKVFLK
+558 TLVDPLTKIEFIK

-621 GIHEAL
+621 GIHEEL
-627 DLTLTKMEEGMD
+627 DLSLTKIEEGMD

-659 PDAAEELNKIITIMN
+659 PDAAIELDKIIAIMN
-674 ENPTLVIELG
+674 ENPTLVVELG

-702 RAKASANYIKA
+702 RAKASAAYIKL
-713 KIKKPARIFGKGYG
+713 KIKNTARIYGKGYG
-727 ESQLITN
+727 ESQLITD
-734 CPCEGEVI
+734 CPCEGDVK

>member
-1 MHKKLKHHVSFKEF
+1 M
-15 NMKKRI
+15 KRI
-21 LLSVFIAVTSS
+21 LFILILLAASGMT
-32 SFSQSAMRKFADKC
+32 FSQSALKKLADIS
-46 FENQD
+46 FEKQD
-51 YITAAA
+51 YQTAAA
-57 SYERIVQ
+57 SYERLVQ
-64 KGDSSIDVIL
+64 KGDSSVEVLFKLGDS
-74 HLADAYY
+74 YY
-81 FNANYMQANKW
+81 YNSNYVKANTWYVKS
-92 YAKGYTLNRSFSAN
+92 YAKNKQLTAN
-106 HFHRYS
+106 QYHRFI
-112 QTLKSNGK
+112 QTLKSVGNK
-120 NDESYSILT
+120 EESNRVMD
-129 AFSEAFPAD
+129 AFSQAFPQD
-138 LRVKNY
+138 LRVKNNV
-144 KNSTNYF
+144 NSEKYF
-151 QNPLQVTIKNLSINS
+151 QNPLQVSIKNLAINS
-166 AYSDYGASMYKDSLV
+166 AYSDYGASIYKDSLV

-188 LVSSTDYYRTDQPFT
+188 LVSSTDYYRTEQPYT
-203 NLFVATKSDSTYSHV
+203 NLFVAIKTDSSYSNV
-218 SLLKKQITYSAFHE
+218 SLLKKEVTYSAFHE

-281 LAIAGSE
+281 LQIAGSE

-355 LMIFASDGHPGF
+355 LLIFASDGHPGF

-398 NYFQKLGTNEGVFS
+398 NYVQKLGTLEGVFS
-412 SNRIGGKGDDD
+412 SNRIGGHGDDD
-423 LYSFVVTKPIEI
+423 LYNFVITKPIEI
-435 DMPVFL
+435 DVPVYL
-441 AGTVKDSTSQE
+441 TGTVKDSSTQE
-452 IVSNTRIE
+452 ILPNTAIE
-460 VLDENGAIIASIVA
+460 ILDENGNVVA
-474 DEKGSFK
+474 AFKSDETGSFK

-518 VAILAKPAPEP
+518 VAILAKPAPAPES

-576 NGTITEMLANAQLN
+576 NGTITEMLTNAHLN

-615 TKPGIV
+615 TEPGIV

-649 YFDVNKFNIR
+649 YFDLNKFNIR
-659 PDAAEELNKIITIMN
+659 PDAAEELNKIIKIMN

-742 STCSDEE
+742 STCSDDE

>member
-1 MHKKLKHHVSFKEF
+1 MAFSQTALKKLADTSFEK
-15 NMKKRI
+15 
-21 LLSVFIAVTSS
+21 
-32 SFSQSAMRKFADKC
+32 
-46 FENQD
+46 QD
-51 YITAAA
+51 YQTAAA
-57 SYERIVQ
+57 SYERLVQ
-64 KGDSSIDVIL
+64 KGDSSVEVL
-74 HLADAYY
+74 FKLGDAYY
-81 FNANYMQANKW
+81 YNSNYVKANTWYVKS
-92 YAKGYTLNRSFSAN
+92 YAKNKQLTAN
-106 HFHRYS
+106 QFHRFI
-112 QTLKSNGK
+112 QTLKSVGNK
-120 NDESYSILT
+120 EESNRVMDAYSK
-129 AFSEAFPAD
+129 AFPQD
-138 LRVKNY
+138 LRVKNNE
-144 KNSTNYF
+144 NSEKYF
-151 QNPLQVTIKNLSINS
+151 QNPLQVSIKNLAINS
-166 AYSDYGASMYKDSLV
+166 AYSDYGASLYKDSLV

-203 NLFVATKSDSTYSHV
+203 NLFVAIKSDSTYSHV
-218 SLLKKQITYSAFHE
+218 SLLKKEVTYSAFHE

-258 ALDGLYKLYKAVY
+258 ALDGLYKLYKAVF

-288 GARIAHPALSLDEK
+288 GARIAHPTLSLDEK
-302 TLYFAADMKQGFGQS
+302 TLYFAAEMKQGFGQS
-317 DIYSIALNTDG
+317 DIYSIALNSDG
-328 SIGLPVNLGAKI
+328 SVGLPINLGPKI

-355 LMIFASDGHPGF
+355 LLIFASDGHPGF

-398 NYFQKLGTNEGVFS
+398 NFVQKAGTNEGVFS
-412 SNRIGGKGDDD
+412 SNRSGGKGDDD
-423 LYSFVVTKPIEI
+423 LYNFVITKPIEI
-435 DMPVFL
+435 DVPVYL
-441 AGTVKDSTSQE
+441 TGTVKDSSTQE
-452 IVSNTRIE
+452 ILPNTAIE
-460 VLDENGAIIASIVA
+460 ILDENGKVVA
-474 DEKGSFK
+474 AFKSDETGSFK

-488 KYVIAYKSEGY
+488 DYVIAYKNEGY
-499 NAVKQTV
+499 NSVQQTV
-506 AIPSTAKGTIET
+506 SIPLKAKGTIQT
-518 VAILAKPAPEP
+518 LAILAKPAPV
-529 IAEVEAI
+529 VEEFI
-536 GFGLSCYIT
+536 GFGLSCYVT
-545 EANTNLALDSVEI
+545 EAKTNLALDSVEI
-558 TLVDPITKKVFLK
+558 TLVDPLTKIEFIK

-621 GIHEAL
+621 GIHEEL
-627 DLTLTKMEEGMD
+627 DLSLTKIEEGLD

-659 PDAAEELNKIITIMN
+659 PDAAIELDKIIAIMN
-674 ENPTLVIELG
+674 ENPTLVVELG

-702 RAKASANYIKA
+702 RAKASAAYIKA
-713 KIKKPARIFGKGYG
+713 KIKKPARIYGKGYG
-727 ESQLITN
+727 ESQLITD
-734 CPCEGEVI
+734 CPCEGDVK

>member
-1 MHKKLKHHVSFKEF
+1 MTFSQTALKKLAETSFEK
-15 NMKKRI
+15 
-21 LLSVFIAVTSS
+21 
-32 SFSQSAMRKFADKC
+32 
-46 FENQD
+46 QD
-51 YITAAA
+51 YQIAAA
-57 SYERIVQ
+57 SYERLVQ
-64 KGDSSIDVIL
+64 KGDSSVEVL
-74 HLADAYY
+74 FKLGDAYY
-81 FNANYMQANKW
+81 YNSNYVKANNWYVKS
-92 YAKGYTLNRSFSAN
+92 YAKNKQLTAN
-106 HFHRYS
+106 QFHRFI
-112 QTLKSNGK
+112 QTLKSVGNK
-120 NDESYSILT
+120 EESNRVMV
-129 AFSEAFPAD
+129 AFTQAFPQD
-138 LRVKNY
+138 LRVKNNV
-144 KNSTNYF
+144 NSEKYF
-151 QNPLQVTIKNLSINS
+151 QNPLQVSIKNLGINS
-166 AYSDYGASMYKDSLV
+166 AYSDYGASIYKDSLV

-203 NLFVATKSDSTYSHV
+203 NLFVAIKTDSNYSHV
-218 SLLKKQITYSAFHE
+218 SLLKKEVTYSAFHE

-258 ALDGLYKLYKAVY
+258 ALDGLYKLYKAVF

-288 GARIAHPALSLDEK
+288 GARIAHPTLSLDEK
-302 TLYFAADMKQGFGQS
+302 TLYFAAEMKQGFGQS
-317 DIYSIALNTDG
+317 DIYSIALNSDG
-328 SIGLPVNLGAKI
+328 SVGLPINLGAKI

-355 LMIFASDGHPGF
+355 LLIFASDGHPGF

-398 NYFQKLGTNEGVFS
+398 NFVQKAGTNEGVFS

-423 LYSFVVTKPIEI
+423 LYNFVITKPIEI
-435 DMPVFL
+435 DVPVYL
-441 AGTVKDSTSQE
+441 TGTVKDSSTQE
-452 IVSNTRIE
+452 ILPNTPIE
-460 VLDENGAIIASIVA
+460 ILDENGNVVA
-474 DEKGSFK
+474 AFKSDETGSFK

-488 KYVIAYKSEGY
+488 NYVIAYKNEGY
-499 NAVKQTV
+499 NSVQQTV
-506 AIPSTAKGTIET
+506 SIPLKAKGTIQT
-518 VAILAKPAPEP
+518 LAILAKPAPV
-529 IAEVEAI
+529 VEEFI
-536 GFGLSCYIT
+536 GFGLSCYVT
-545 EANTNLALDSVEI
+545 EAKTNLALDSVEI
-558 TLVDPITKKVFLK
+558 TLVDPLTKIEFIK

-597 TLKKKG
+597 KLKKKG

-621 GIHEAL
+621 GIHEEL
-627 DLTLTKMEEGMD
+627 DLSLTKIEEGMD

-659 PDAAEELNKIITIMN
+659 PDAAIELDKIIAIMN
-674 ENPTLVIELG
+674 ENPTLVVELG

-702 RAKASANYIKA
+702 RAKASAAYIKL
-713 KIKKPARIFGKGYG
+713 KIKNLARIYGKGYG
-727 ESQLITN
+727 ESQLITD
-734 CPCEGEVI
+734 CPCEGDVK

>member
-1 MHKKLKHHVSFKEF
+1 M
-15 NMKKRI
+15 
-21 LLSVFIAVTSS
+21 T
-32 SFSQSAMRKFADKC
+32 FSQSALKKLADTS
-46 FENQD
+46 FEKQD
-51 YITAAA
+51 YQTAAA
-57 SYERIVQ
+57 SYERLVQ
-64 KGDSSIDVIL
+64 KGDSSVEVL
-74 HLADAYY
+74 FKLGDAYY
-81 FNANYMQANKW
+81 YNSNYVKANTWYVKS
-92 YAKGYTLNRSFSAN
+92 YAKNKQLTAN
-106 HFHRYS
+106 QFHRFI
-112 QTLKSNGK
+112 QTLKSVGNK
-120 NDESYSILT
+120 EESIRVMD
-129 AFSEAFPAD
+129 AFSQIFPLD
-138 LRVKNY
+138 LRVKNNE
-144 KNSTNYF
+144 NSEKYF
-151 QNPLQVTIKNLSINS
+151 QNPLQVSIKNLAINS

-188 LVSSTDYYRTDQPFT
+188 LVSSTDYYRTEQPFT
-203 NLFVATKSDSTYSHV
+203 NLFVAIKTDSTYNNV
-218 SLLKKQITYSAFHE
+218 SLLKKEVTYSAFHE

-258 ALDGLYKLYKAVY
+258 ALDGLYKLYKAVF

-288 GARIAHPALSLDEK
+288 GARIAHPTLSLDEK
-302 TLYFAADMKQGFGQS
+302 TLYFAAEMKQGFGQS
-317 DIYSIALNTDG
+317 DIYSIALNSDG
-328 SIGLPVNLGAKI
+328 SVGLPINLGSKI

-355 LMIFASDGHPGF
+355 LLIFASDGHPGF

-398 NYFQKLGTNEGVFS
+398 NFVQKAGTNEGVFS
-412 SNRIGGKGDDD
+412 SNRSGGKGDDD
-423 LYSFVVTKPIEI
+423 LYRFVITKPIEI
-435 DMPVFL
+435 DVPVYL
-441 AGTVKDSTSQE
+441 TGTVKDSSTQE
-452 IVSNTRIE
+452 ILPNTAIE
-460 VLDENGAIIASIVA
+460 ILDENGNVVA
-474 DEKGSFK
+474 AFKSDETGSFK

-488 KYVIAYKSEGY
+488 NYVIAYKNEGY
-499 NAVKQTV
+499 NSVQQTV
-506 AIPSTAKGTIET
+506 SIPLKAKGTIQT
-518 VAILAKPAPEP
+518 LAILAKPAPV
-529 IAEVEAI
+529 VEEFI
-536 GFGLSCYIT
+536 GFGLSCYVT
-545 EANTNLALDSVEI
+545 EAKTNLALDSVEI
-558 TLVDPITKKVFLK
+558 TLVDPLTKIEFIK

-621 GIHEAL
+621 GIHEEL
-627 DLTLTKMEEGMD
+627 DLSLIKIEEGMD

-659 PDAAEELNKIITIMN
+659 PDAAIELDKIIAIMN
-674 ENPTLVIELG
+674 ENPTLVVELG

-702 RAKASANYIKA
+702 RAKASAAYIKA
-713 KIKKPARIFGKGYG
+713 KINKPARIYGKGYG
-727 ESQLITN
+727 ESQLITD
-734 CPCEGEVI
+734 CPCEGDVK

>member
-1 MHKKLKHHVSFKEF
+1 MAFSQTALKKLADTSFEK
-15 NMKKRI
+15 
-21 LLSVFIAVTSS
+21 
-32 SFSQSAMRKFADKC
+32 
-46 FENQD
+46 QD
-51 YITAAA
+51 YQTAAA
-57 SYERIVQ
+57 SYERLVQ
-64 KGDSSIDVIL
+64 KGDSSVEVL
-74 HLADAYY
+74 FKLGDAYY
-81 FNANYMQANKW
+81 YNSNYVKANTWYVKS
-92 YAKGYTLNRSFSAN
+92 YAKNKQLTAN
-106 HFHRYS
+106 QFHRFI
-112 QTLKSNGK
+112 QTLKSVGNK
-120 NDESYSILT
+120 EESIRVMN
-129 AFSEAFPAD
+129 AFSQIFPLD
-138 LRVKNY
+138 LRVKNNE
-144 KNSTNYF
+144 NSEKYF
-151 QNPLQVTIKNLSINS
+151 QNSLQVSIKNLAINS
-166 AYSDYGASMYKDSLV
+166 AYSDYGASLYKDSLV

-203 NLFVATKSDSTYSHV
+203 NLFVAIKSDSTYSHV
-218 SLLKKQITYSAFHE
+218 SLLKKEVTYSAFHE

-258 ALDGLYKLYKAVY
+258 ALDGLYKLYKAVF

-288 GARIAHPALSLDEK
+288 GARIAHPTLSLDEK
-302 TLYFAADMKQGFGQS
+302 TLYFAAEMKQGFGQS
-317 DIYSIALNTDG
+317 DIYSIALNSDG
-328 SIGLPVNLGAKI
+328 SVGLPINLGSKI

-355 LMIFASDGHPGF
+355 LLIFASDGHPGF

-398 NYFQKLGTNEGVFS
+398 NFVQKAGTNEGVFS
-412 SNRIGGKGDDD
+412 SNRSGGKGDDD
-423 LYSFVVTKPIEI
+423 LYRFVITKPIEI
-435 DMPVFL
+435 DVPVYL
-441 AGTVKDSTSQE
+441 SGTVKDSSSQE
-452 IVSNTRIE
+452 ILPNTAIE
-460 VLDENGAIIASIVA
+460 ILDENGKVVA
-474 DEKGSFK
+474 AFKSDETGSFK

-488 KYVIAYKSEGY
+488 NYVIAYKNEGY
-499 NAVKQTV
+499 NSVQQTV
-506 AIPSTAKGTIET
+506 SIPLKAKGTIQT
-518 VAILAKPAPEP
+518 LAILAKPAPV
-529 IAEVEAI
+529 VEEFI
-536 GFGLSCYIT
+536 GFGLSCYVT
-545 EANTNLALDSVEI
+545 EAKTNQALDSVEI
-558 TLVDPITKKVFLK
+558 TLVDPLTKIEFIK

-621 GIHEAL
+621 GIHEEL
-627 DLTLTKMEEGMD
+627 DLTLTKIEEGMD

-659 PDAAEELNKIITIMN
+659 PDAAIELDKIIAIMN
-674 ENPTLVIELG
+674 ENPTLVVELG

-702 RAKASANYIKA
+702 RAKASAAYIKA
-713 KIKKPARIFGKGYG
+713 KIKKPARIYGKGYG
-727 ESQLITN
+727 ESQLITD
-734 CPCEGEVI
+734 CPCEGDVK

>member
-1 MHKKLKHHVSFKEF
+1 M
-15 NMKKRI
+15 KRI
-21 LLSVFIAVTSS
+21 LFILILLAASGMT
-32 SFSQSAMRKFADKC
+32 FSQSALKKLADTS
-46 FENQD
+46 FEKQD
-51 YITAAA
+51 YQTAAA
-57 SYERIVQ
+57 SYERLVQ
-64 KGDSSIDVIL
+64 KGDSSVEVL
-74 HLADAYY
+74 FKLGDAYY
-81 FNANYMQANKW
+81 YNSNYVKANTWYVKS
-92 YAKGYTLNRSFSAN
+92 YAKNKQLTAN
-106 HFHRYS
+106 QFHRFI
-112 QTLKSNGK
+112 QTLKSVGNK
-120 NDESYSILT
+120 EESIRVMD
-129 AFSEAFPAD
+129 AFSQIFPLD
-138 LRVKNY
+138 LRVKNNE
-144 KNSTNYF
+144 NSEKYF
-151 QNPLQVTIKNLSINS
+151 QNPLQVSIKNLAINS

-188 LVSSTDYYRTDQPFT
+188 LVSSTDYYRTEQPFT
-203 NLFVATKSDSTYSHV
+203 NLFVAIKTDSTYNNV
-218 SLLKKQITYSAFHE
+218 SLLKKEVTYSAFHE

-258 ALDGLYKLYKAVY
+258 ALDGLYKLYKAVF

-288 GARIAHPALSLDEK
+288 GARIAHPTLSLDEK
-302 TLYFAADMKQGFGQS
+302 TLYFAAEMKQGFGQS
-317 DIYSIALNTDG
+317 DIYSIALNSDG
-328 SIGLPVNLGAKI
+328 SVGLPINLGSKI

-355 LMIFASDGHPGF
+355 LLIFASDGHPGF

-398 NYFQKLGTNEGVFS
+398 NFVQKAGTNEGVFS

-423 LYSFVVTKPIEI
+423 LYNFVITKPIEI
-435 DMPVFL
+435 DVPVYL
-441 AGTVKDSTSQE
+441 TGTVKDSSTQE
-452 IVSNTRIE
+452 ILPNTAIE
-460 VLDENGAIIASIVA
+460 ILDENGNVVA
-474 DEKGSFK
+474 AFKSDETGSFK

-488 KYVIAYKSEGY
+488 NYVIAYKNEGY
-499 NAVKQTV
+499 NSVQQTV
-506 AIPSTAKGTIET
+506 SIPLKAKGTIQT
-518 VAILAKPAPEP
+518 LAILAKPAPV
-529 IAEVEAI
+529 VEEFI
-536 GFGLSCYIT
+536 GFGLSCYVT
-545 EANTNLALDSVEI
+545 EAKTNLALDSVEI
-558 TLVDPITKKVFLK
+558 TLVDPLTKIEFIK

-621 GIHEAL
+621 GIHEEL
-627 DLTLTKMEEGMD
+627 DLTLTKIEEGMD

-659 PDAAEELNKIITIMN
+659 PDAAIELDKIIAIMN
-674 ENPTLVIELG
+674 ENPTLVVELG

-702 RAKASANYIKA
+702 RAKASAAYIKA
-713 KIKKPARIFGKGYG
+713 KINKPARIYGKGYG
-727 ESQLITN
+727 ESQLITD
-734 CPCEGEVI
+734 CPCEGDVK

>member
-1 MHKKLKHHVSFKEF
+1 MTFSQTALKKLAETSFEK
-15 NMKKRI
+15 
-21 LLSVFIAVTSS
+21 
-32 SFSQSAMRKFADKC
+32 
-46 FENQD
+46 QD
-51 YITAAA
+51 YQIAAA
-57 SYERIVQ
+57 SYERLVQ
-64 KGDSSIDVIL
+64 KGDSSVEVL
-74 HLADAYY
+74 FKLGDAYY
-81 FNANYMQANKW
+81 YNSNYVKANNWYVKS
-92 YAKGYTLNRSFSAN
+92 YAKNKQLTAN
-106 HFHRYS
+106 QFHRFI
-112 QTLKSNGK
+112 QTLKSVGNK
-120 NDESYSILT
+120 EESNRVMV
-129 AFSEAFPAD
+129 AFTQAFPQD
-138 LRVKNY
+138 IRVKNNVTSE
-144 KNSTNYF
+144 KYF
-151 QNPLQVTIKNLSINS
+151 QNPLQVSIKNLAINS
-166 AYSDYGASMYKDSLV
+166 AYSDYGASIYKDSLV

-203 NLFVATKSDSTYSHV
+203 NLFVAIKTDSTYNNV
-218 SLLKKQITYSAFHE
+218 SLLKKEVTYSAFHE

-258 ALDGLYKLYKAVY
+258 AMDGLYKLYKAVF
-271 ENGKWVDKGM
+271 ENGKWMDKGM

-288 GARIAHPALSLDEK
+288 GARIAHPTLSLDEK
-302 TLYFAADMKQGFGQS
+302 TLYFAAEMKQGFGQS
-317 DIYSIALNTDG
+317 DIYSIALNSDG
-328 SIGLPVNLGAKI
+328 SVGLPINLGTKI

-355 LMIFASDGHPGF
+355 LLIFASDGHPGF

-398 NYFQKLGTNEGVFS
+398 NFVQKAGTNEGVFS
-412 SNRIGGKGDDD
+412 SNRSGGKGDDD
-423 LYSFVVTKPIEI
+423 LYNFVITKPIEI
-435 DMPVFL
+435 DVPVYL
-441 AGTVKDSTSQE
+441 TGTVRDSSTQE
-452 IVSNTRIE
+452 ILPNTAIE
-460 VLDENGAIIASIVA
+460 ILDENGNIVA
-474 DEKGSFK
+474 AFKSDETGSFK

-488 KYVIAYKSEGY
+488 NYVIAYKNEGY
-499 NAVKQTV
+499 NSVQQTV
-506 AIPSTAKGTIET
+506 SIPLKAKGTIQT
-518 VAILAKPAPEP
+518 LAILAKPAPV
-529 IAEVEAI
+529 VEEFI
-536 GFGLSCYIT
+536 GFGLSCYVT
-545 EANTNLALDSVEI
+545 EAKTNLALDSVEI
-558 TLVDPITKKVFLK
+558 TLVDPLTKIEFIK

-621 GIHEAL
+621 GIHEEL
-627 DLTLTKMEEGMD
+627 DLSLTKIEEGMD

-659 PDAAEELNKIITIMN
+659 PDAAIELDKIIAIMN
-674 ENPTLVIELG
+674 ENPTLVVELG

-702 RAKASANYIKA
+702 RAKASAAYIKL
-713 KIKKPARIFGKGYG
+713 KIKNLTRIYGKGYG
-727 ESQLITN
+727 ESQLITD
-734 CPCEGEVI
+734 CPCEGDVK